1 MTFRSQMVM
10 PKRFRFLS
18 VLSSSTRIL
27 RWPTRILGMAT
38 TTVGEPSIAAG
49 YTRRAYELR
58 DRTTRGREVLHLDY
72 LLQGGHWEY
81 RQSRAN
87 LQALDAGLFARV
99 RAACLLGGAVYPV
112 VGQYEKAVEEAKE
125 AIALKP
131 DFPISYAFLMFNY
144 IPLNRLDEAKAAHEQ
159 ALERKLNNPLY
170 LLALYQI
177 AFLQN
182 DAAGMAQEVASSSGK
197 LEAEDIVLGLE
208 AETAAY
214 SGRLWT
220 ARESSRRAVD
230 SDDRIGAKEAAATY
244 IALSSLREALFG
256 NADEAR
262 RLTNLAVGRSAGRDV
277 RYAAALAL
285 SYAADDKRAQALTDD
300 LGKKFPEDTIVQ
312 FNYLPTL
319 RAKLALNERNPSEAI
334 ENLRAATTY
343 ELGQTTGSTYGW
355 TAMYPVFVRGEAYLA
370 AHRGSEA
377 AAEFQRILDHRGIVI
392 NGPIGALAHLGLARA
407 FALQG
412 DTAKASATYQDFLTL
427 WKEADPTSPS

>member
-1 MTFRSQMVM
+1 M
-10 PKRFRFLS
+10 
-18 VLSSSTRIL
+18 
-27 RWPTRILGMAT
+27 
-38 TTVGEPSIAAG
+38 
-49 YTRRAYELR
+49 
-58 DRTTRGREVLHLDY
+58 
-72 LLQGGHWEY
+72 
-81 RQSRAN
+81 
-87 LQALDAGLFARV
+87 
-99 RAACLLGGAVYPV
+99 
-112 VGQYEKAVEEAKE
+112 
-125 AIALKP
+125 
-131 DFPISYAFLMFNY
+131 
-144 IPLNRLDEAKAAHEQ
+144 
-159 ALERKLNNPLY
+159 
-170 LLALYQI
+170 
-177 AFLQN
+177 
-182 DAAGMAQEVASSSGK
+182 
-197 LEAEDIVLGLE
+197 
-208 AETAAY
+208 
-214 SGRLWT
+214 
-220 ARESSRRAVD
+220 
-230 SDDRIGAKEAAATY
+230 
-244 IALSSLREALFG
+244 FG

-427 WKEADPTSPS
+427 WKEADPDIPILIAAKSEYAKLQ